1 VAVFSASSVDEWQQV
16 SSTSFVPLQCHRVGA
31 TFAGTLEVR
40 HLGSAMSLSHVVTD
54 SVRVSRTA
62 RLATDSPS
70 DELLLS
76 VQLASSGRIS
86 QHGRDALLTPGAAV
100 LYEANRPYEIDHRLP
115 GQHQLIAKIDRSALG
130 LPDHAITRACG
141 QLLSPEQPRLRLF
154 TSYASTLYEEAGNLS
169 AGDSYEASIFAL
181 ELLAA
186 LLRAE
191 AGRTGRSEVRD
202 LLTTLQSFVRTNL
215 ENADLSVETLAEHH
229 HVSVRTIYNA
239 FAPTGETPAVYIRK
253 QRLKKA
259 TTLLSAPQ
267 VRERTVASIAVE
279 CGYADP
285 STFTRAFRR
294 EYGLSPHCLAEK
306 RRRTSAE

>member
-1 VAVFSASSVDEWQQV
+1 
-16 SSTSFVPLQCHRVGA
+16 
-31 TFAGTLEVR
+31 
-40 HLGSAMSLSHVVTD
+40 M
-54 SVRVSRTA
+54 
-62 RLATDSPS
+62 
-70 DELLLS
+70 
-76 VQLASSGRIS
+76 
-86 QHGRDALLTPGAAV
+86 
-100 LYEANRPYEIDHRLP
+100 
-115 GQHQLIAKIDRSALG
+115 
-130 LPDHAITRACG
+130 
-141 QLLSPEQPRLRLF
+141 
-154 TSYASTLYEEAGNLS
+154 
-169 AGDSYEASIFAL
+169 
-181 ELLAA
+181 
-186 LLRAE
+186 
-191 AGRTGRSEVRD
+191 
-202 LLTTLQSFVRTNL
+202 RTNL

-294 EYGLSPHCLAEK
+294 EYGLSPHHLAEK